1 MYGTETVTSI
11 KPAITVLAPL
21 IASFLIILTGEK
33 RNNLREFWS
42 FAAGAVA
49 FLTALSMAPAVLS
62 GKVVEL
68 SLFEFV
74 PNVFLKFRVDPLGE
88 VFGLVATL
96 LWIPTTLYNIGYM
109 RGHHEKN
116 QTRYYFFFTLAVAAA
131 VGVAYAG
138 NLLTMLIFYE
148 ILTITAFPLVSHSET
163 DEALRS
169 ARKYLMYLLPGGAA
183 ALGGIVITYGLVG
196 TLDFGQNGILAG
208 AASPQTLKLLFL
220 LFIVGFGIK
229 AAMMPFHSWLPAAM
243 VAPTPVSALLHAV
256 AVVNAGVFTVLRVVL
271 DIFGVELL
279 GELGIWLY
287 LCYAASFTIIL
298 ASVYAIKQTNLKR
311 MLAFSTVSQLSYMIL
326 GAALLTSGGITGG
339 IIHIAHQ
346 GFMKITLFYCAG
358 TIFVHT
364 GKKELAELKG
374 LGRSMPLTMG
384 AFTIGAIGMIG
395 IPPTAGFI
403 TKWFLIRGSFEAGQW
418 IFVAVLL
425 VSSLLNASYYLPP
438 VYNAFFREPDKKNE
452 KGYNE
457 APFALVAPLVF
468 TALASVLLGVYP
480 DLQCGFLA
488 NAVEAT
494 KHFIGGG

>member
-1 MYGTETVTSI
+1 MYEAEAINSI
-11 KPAITVLAPL
+11 RPALTVLVPL
-21 IASFLIILTGEK
+21 LAAVLVVFTGEK
-33 RNNLREFWS
+33 RHNLREFWS
-42 FAAGAVA
+42 FAAGIVA
-49 FLTALSMAPAVLS
+49 FMIALSMVPTILG

-68 SLFEFV
+68 SVFEFV
-74 PNVFLKFRVDPLGE
+74 PNVFFKFRVDALGS

-96 LWIPTTLYNIGYM
+96 LWIPTTIYNIGYM

-116 QTRYYFFFTLAVAAA
+116 QTRYFFFFTLAVASA

-169 ARKYLMYLLPGGAA
+169 ARKYLLYLLPGGAA
-183 ALGGIVITYGLVG
+183 ALGGIVITYGLAG
-196 TLDFGQNGILAG
+196 TLDFGHNGILTG
-208 AASPQTLKLLFL
+208 AASPTTLKLLFL
-220 LFIVGFGIK
+220 MFIVGFGIK

-256 AVVNAGVFTVLRVVL
+256 AVVNAGVFTVVRVVL
-271 DIFGVELL
+271 DVFGVDLL
-279 GELGIWLY
+279 GELGVWIY
-287 LCYAASFTIIL
+287 LCYAASFTIIV
-298 ASVYAIKQTNLKR
+298 ASLYAIKSTNLKR

-326 GAALLTSGGITGG
+326 GVALLTPGGITGG

-364 GKKELAELKG
+364 GKKEIAELKG
-374 LGRSMPLTMG
+374 IGRRMPLTMG

-403 TKWFLIRGSFEAGQW
+403 TKWFLVTGAFEASQV
-418 IFVAVLL
+418 IFVIVLL
-425 VSSLLNASYYLPP
+425 ISSLLNAGYYIPP
-438 VYNAFFREPDKKNE
+438 IYNAFFGEPEGDDP
-452 KGYNE
+452 KGYDE

-468 TALASVLLGVYP
+468 TAIASIILGVFP
-480 DLQCGFLA
+480 HMQGGFFA
-488 NAVEAT
+488 NAIEAS
-494 KHFIGGG
+494 KHFVGG